1 MAGAKK
7 TRAVLRASGD
17 PALACDWV
25 TFYVISSQASSGSSQ
40 ANQVQG
46 SGRLLSTDV
55 YCLCKLD
62 LKQRQAGSRKVKVPL
77 GKYASLHVATGS
89 LRLCVSGS
97 PGPSMLTVA
106 IFLGWVG
113 NKPAVVWARGNQVW
127 DAVIIVIVI
136 AFIANPVLVGVQ
148 LGAVNDGGAVV
159 CAVLVAIPITAEQRL
174 V

>member
-1 MAGAKK
+1 M
-7 TRAVLRASGD
+7 
-17 PALACDWV
+17 
-25 TFYVISSQASSGSSQ
+25 
-40 ANQVQG
+40 
-46 SGRLLSTDV
+46 
-55 YCLCKLD
+55 
-62 LKQRQAGSRKVKVPL
+62 KVPL